1 VVDVNSARTA
11 IAIGEECV
19 VAGMIRRYSADE
31 SEVDCK
37 A

>member
-1 VVDVNSARTA
+1 MVDVNSGRIAVA
-11 IAIGEECV
+11 IDGECV